1 MCGSHMKK
9 IIFCF
14 FLLYCS
20 FGFSD
25 LTKTYR
31 IQDSD
36 KDNYKNEGTYFS
48 KYDLKFSK
56 KYHLSPKYT
65 ENLTPGLLAIEIV
78 LSKKRFFEPG
88 IIQILFPDRIFT
100 KEQEKEINEAIPALE
115 IIFFKNQ
122 KLPLHYHY
130 DCYINLYLDHDLSI
144 DYPEDATE
152 GQGDFAKYV
161 LRDGLEPIKQML
173 FEQNREEV
181 YPLLLKKQD
190 DEIDEH
196 FSHRAFLVNRKD
208 IANRKKYIDFIFDR
222 YQNNFYQ
229 KIDFIALGP
238 DDHCQCF
245 SKIKSD
251 ELVLIKKKDS
261 NQFYVFEI
269 PDSVLPDSQNKPFV
283 QATT

>member
-1 MCGSHMKK
+1 MKK
-9 IIFCF
+9 IIFFF
-14 FLLYCS
+14 FLFYCS

-31 IQDSD
+31 IEDSD
-36 KDNYKNEGTYFS
+36 KDNYKNEATYFS

-65 ENLTPGLLAIEIV
+65 ENLTPGLLVMEIV

-88 IIQILFPDRIFT
+88 IIQTLFPDRIFT

-115 IIFFKNQ
+115 IIYFKKQ

-130 DCYINLYLDHDLSI
+130 DCYINLYLDHRLSI
-144 DYPEDATE
+144 DYPEDAPE
-152 GQGDFAKYV
+152 GQGGFAKYV
-161 LRDGLEPIKQML
+161 LKEGLEPIKQTL
-173 FEQNREEV
+173 FEQNREEA
-181 YPLLLKKQD
+181 YSLLLKKQAN
-190 DEIDEH
+190 EIDEH
-196 FSHRAFLVNRKD
+196 FSHRAFLINRKD
-208 IANRKKYIDFIFDR
+208 IMNRKQYIDLIVDHYQKNL
-222 YQNNFYQ
+222 YQN
-229 KIDFIALGP
+229 IDFVELGP
-238 DDHCQCF
+238 DDHCQHF

-251 ELVLIKKKDS
+251 ELVLIKKKNA

-269 PDSVLPDSQNKPFV
+269 PNSILPDSQNEPFV